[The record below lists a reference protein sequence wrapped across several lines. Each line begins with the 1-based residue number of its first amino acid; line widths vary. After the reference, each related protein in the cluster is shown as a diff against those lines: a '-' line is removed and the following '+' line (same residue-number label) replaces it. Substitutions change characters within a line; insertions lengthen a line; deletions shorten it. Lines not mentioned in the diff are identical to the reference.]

1 MNKISDYSKYG
12 WYAYFISIINSI
24 FIGFSSN
31 SLDNPSIFIRFY
43 DLEFRY
49 LALINVSKDISNF
62 EISNFNWFDQVPK
75 YFLHLLGGVY
85 NPESIM
91 TSIIITFYNTFQDF
105 NFKIVL
111 ISSLL
116 IVTGYKT
123 IVVIL
128 LLKNL
133 KVENRHVIL
142 LSIIIF
148 NCSIGPLNQI
158 AFPLSFS
165 YLNVMIIATLY
176 IRMLINK
183 MVEIETIYII
193 GILVISNYIFS
204 PLFGVGY
211 LYLGFNV
218 LTISFLILLSINF
231 RSFSFRT
238 KFSSRNPALFL
249 SILSVPLIIITTLN
263 LREYVNYYIPKNV
276 TRLDTAYNLKSY
288 YDMKIYYAEY
298 TRFLVDTIN
307 FNNAAWG
314 SSWPYIGPVVI
325 FFALYSFFFINSLCV
340 RYAQIVLLFFIAMNM
355 PRNIDQISS
364 FFHLLNFFTN
374 PFNFLNRSFHMVGAL
389 MLFIPISILFVLGI
403 NSFITKVPNFFHER
417 RRILLFVIICIIY
430 LTYISQYVEK
440 FLFIVI
446 IFLCLF
452 SIQFIRYFN
461 NGFSDVRFSGLVVIL
476 IIVIFATELNLN
488 LIQDSSYQDSARSF
502 VSNVNNVNSM
512 NDLREVNFFIDPP
525 PLNVYGFRN
534 NFQENQ
540 DNFDLWGQSFTRGQL
555 LNCILI
561 SKYFENWDQ
570 YRPRAQSY
578 LTINTKNLNNP
589 IYKSESI
596 IQIFDPSSNEFVQP
610 IKLTRKLLF
619 YTNDLIYID
628 TNLYSLPFSIQNVAS
643 QSIPC
648 GNPNSIKLKVNDRE
662 FKQTFGWPSS
672 EEFEFNTLVKNQL
685 TLNSNS
691 KISRVELVA
700 DLLQKDGVTNVNYIN
715 SNTLKIELQSTS
727 SGNIA
732 IILIPYSENF
742 KVKVNNVEVN
752 QKEFNNFISVP
763 IPSGNSTITV
773 HYNPNF
779 AIKLITPLLYVYS
792 LIFFLFIVSQFRKR
806 FK

>member
-1 MNKISDYSKYG
+1 MKTISNYSKFG

-24 FIGFSSN
+24 FIGFSSK
-31 SLDNPSIFIRFY
+31 SLDNPSIFVRFY

-49 LALINVSKDISNF
+49 LALTNVSKDLSNF

-85 NPESIM
+85 NPESII
-91 TSIIITFYNTFQDF
+91 TSIIITFYNIFQDF

-128 LLKNL
+128 LLRNL
-133 KVENRHVIL
+133 KIVNKHVIL

-158 AFPLSFS
+158 AFPLSFA

-176 IRMLINK
+176 IRMLMHK
-183 MVEIETIYII
+183 MVEIETIFII

-218 LTISFLILLSINF
+218 LTISFLILFSINYK
-231 RSFSFRT
+231 SFGFTT
-238 KFSSRNPALFL
+238 KFFSRNSILFL
-249 SILSVPLIIITTLN
+249 SMLSLPLIIITTLN

-276 TRLDTAYNLKSY
+276 TRLDTAFNLKSY

-298 TRFLVDTIN
+298 TKFFVDIIN

-314 SSWPYIGPVVI
+314 SSWPYLGPVVI
-325 FFALYSFFFINSLCV
+325 FFVLYSFFFINSLCV
-340 RYAQIVLLFFIAMNM
+340 KYAQIVLFFFIAMNM
-355 PRNIDQISS
+355 PRNIEQISS

-374 PFNFLNRSFHMVGAL
+374 PFSFLNRSFHMVGAL
-389 MLFIPISILFVLGI
+389 MLFIPISILFILGI
-403 NSFITKVPNFFHER
+403 NSFITAVPNFFHER
-417 RRILLFVIICIIY
+417 RRIFLFAIICIIY
-430 LTYISQYVEK
+430 LTYISQLVEK
-440 FLFIVI
+440 FYFIVI

-452 SIQFIRYFN
+452 SIQFIRYSN
-461 NGFSDVRFSGLVVIL
+461 NGFSNLRFRRLVVIL
-476 IIVIFATELNLN
+476 IMVIFTTETFLNLT
-488 LIQDSSYQDSARSF
+488 QDSSYQDSARSF
-502 VSNVNNVNSM
+502 VSKVNNVNSM

-525 PLNVYGFRN
+525 PLNVYGLKNDFK
-534 NFQENQ
+534 EDQ
-540 DNFDLWGQSFTRGQL
+540 DNFDLWGQSFNRGQL

-561 SKYFENWDQ
+561 SKYFEDWDQ
-570 YRPRAQSY
+570 YRPRARSY
-578 LTINTKNLNNP
+578 LPINSKNLNNP

-596 IQIFDPSSNEFVQP
+596 VQIFNPNIYEFVQP
-610 IKLTRKLLF
+610 IKLPKKLLF
-619 YTNDLIYID
+619 DADDLVYID
-628 TNLYSLPFSIQNVAS
+628 TNLYSLPFSIQSVAS
-643 QSIPC
+643 QSLPC
-648 GNPNSIKLKVNDRE
+648 GNPNSIKLKVNDRDFE
-662 FKQTFGWPSS
+662 QTFGWPSN

-691 KISRVELVA
+691 KINRVELVA

-715 SNTLKIELQSTS
+715 SNTLKIELHSTS
-727 SGNIA
+727 IGNIA
-732 IILIPYSENF
+732 VILIPYSENF
-742 KVKVNNVEVN
+742 KIEVNNVEVN
-752 QKEFNNFISVP
+752 KKEFNNFIGVP
-763 IPSGNSTITV
+763 ISSGNSTVTIQ
-773 HYNPNF
+773 YDPNF

-792 LIFFLFIVSQFRKR
+792 LIFFLFIVSQLRK
-806 FK
+806 KD